1 MLTLRMFLI
10 SGGSTCDIDA
20 VKTSNTD
27 SDGQQNW
34 REEAKKI
41 TVMVWVGV
49 EVETVGW
56 LPRALMTWRFMT

>member
-27 SDGQQNW
+27 SDDEDSKIGG
-34 REEAKKI
+34 KKQKNYSYG
-41 TVMVWVGV
+41 VGRCRS
-49 EVETVGW
+49 GNSR
-56 LPRALMTWRFMT
+56 LAP

>member
-10 SGGSTCDIDA
+10 SGGSTRDIDA

-27 SDGQQNW
+27 SDD
-34 REEAKKI
+34 EDSKI
-41 TVMVWVGV
+41 GGKRQRKLVIVWVGV

-56 LPRALMTWRFMT
+56 LPRALMT

>member
-27 SDGQQNW
+27 SDDEDSKIGG
-34 REEAKKI
+34 KKQKKLQL
-41 TVMVWVGV
+41 WCG
-49 EVETVGW
+49 
-56 LPRALMTWRFMT
+56 